1 MSSAACTS
9 TRGRA
14 SAPEGEGAAGDGGTG
29 NGTGGRP
36 ARVRSW
42 VRADHAD
49 LDPVLYRTV
58 LAWLHSDW
66 PFPSIDYAPRP

>member
-1 MSSAACTS
+1 VYIYPLP
-9 TRGRA
+9 G
-14 SAPEGEGAAGDGGTG
+14 GGAAGGSAP
-29 NGTGGRP
+29 GRP

-58 LAWLHSDW
+58 LAWLQRDW
-66 PFPSIDYAPRP
+66 PFPSLDYAPRP